1 MNFSNLNRGS
11 FSQDPHITEPEHFTG
26 AEILGMETALSA
38 ARQGVRGANPLVG
51 AVIIDADGTFL
62 AIGHHRGAGTA
73 HAETDVINRLLGT
86 GVKRDLSAATLIVT
100 LEPCNHVGLTG
111 PCSQAI
117 LDAGIGNVVFALR
130 DPHQPASGGA
140 DVLHKEGI
148 NVRMGLMAAEA
159 EDLNRQWFVAV
170 RQNRP
175 FITARLAQTVDG
187 RIAAID
193 GTSQWIT
200 SQESRQDSHELRARV
215 DAIVVGTET
224 VIADNPRLTA
234 RAADDTDAAKQPLR
248 VVMGMREVPEDAAVR
263 GRATASA
270 DSASRVSTHQKT
282 SAELKAGDNL
292 KTGPDFLGHEG
303 FLALHTHDPAAVV
316 RELQERGVGHLMI
329 EGGAKINAAFLARGL
344 VDELIVYLAPTL
356 LGSGI
361 PALSDLGIGTLG
373 EAQRWEW
380 DATTTGPVQVLG
392 PDLKLTLMPAKA
404 AASDEG
410 M

>member
-1 MNFSNLNRGS
+1 MNLSSLFPEHPGV
-11 FSQDPHITEPEHFTG
+11 EPEHFSD

-62 AIGHHRGAGTA
+62 AIGFHRGAGLP

-111 PCSQAI
+111 PCTQAI
-117 LDAGIGNVVFALR
+117 LDAGIGNVVFAVR
-130 DPHQPASGGA
+130 DPHLPAAGGA
-140 DVLHKEGI
+140 EILHNEGI

-170 RQNRP
+170 RENRP

-187 RIAAID
+187 RIAAVD

-200 SQESRQDSHELRARV
+200 SMESRQDSHELRARV
-215 DAIVVGTET
+215 DAIVVGTGT

-234 RAADDTDAAKQPLR
+234 RAANGSNSAKQPLR
-248 VVMGMREVPEDAAVR
+248 VVMGLRDIPEDAAVK
-263 GRATASA
+263 GSSATPS
-270 DSASRVSTHQKT
+270 S
-282 SAELKAGDNL
+282 
-292 KTGPDFLGHEG
+292 PDRLGNDD
-303 FLALHTHDPAAVV
+303 FLALRTHDPAAVV
-316 RELQERGVGHLMI
+316 RELQGRGVGHLMI
-329 EGGAKINAAFLARGL
+329 EGGATINAAFLAQGL
-344 VDELIVYLAPTL
+344 VDELVVYLAPTL
-356 LGSGI
+356 LGAGI
-361 PALSDLGIGTLG
+361 PALTDLGINTLG
-373 EAQRWEW
+373 QAQRWEW
-380 DATTTGPVQVLG
+380 DATTTGPVELLG

-404 AASDEG
+404 AAQEAK
-410 M
+410 

>member
-1 MNFSNLNRGS
+1 MDSGFMNSVPFGHDSG
-11 FSQDPHITEPEHFTG
+11 HFTA

-51 AVIIDADGTFL
+51 AAIIDADGTFL
-62 AIGHHRGAGTA
+62 AIGYHRGAGTA

-100 LEPCNHVGLTG
+100 LEPCNHVGRTG
-111 PCSQAI
+111 PCTQAI
-117 LDAGIGNVVFALR
+117 LDAGIGNVVFAVR

-140 DVLHKEGI
+140 EVLHNEGI
-148 NVRMGLMAAEA
+148 NVRMGLMAEEA

-170 RQNRP
+170 RENRP

-187 RIAAID
+187 RIAAVD

-200 SQESRQDSHELRARV
+200 SKESRQDSHDLRARV
-215 DAIVVGTET
+215 DAIVVGTGT

-234 RAADDTDAAKQPLR
+234 RAADGSDTAHQPLR
-248 VVMGMREVPEDAAVR
+248 VVMGLREIAADAAVR
-263 GRATASA
+263 GASGTP
-270 DSASRVSTHQKT
+270 SS
-282 SAELKAGDNL
+282 
-292 KTGPDFLGHEG
+292 PDRLGNED

-329 EGGAKINAAFLARGL
+329 EGGSMISGAFLAKGL
-344 VDELIVYLAPTL
+344 VDELVVYLAPTL
-356 LGSGI
+356 LGAGI
-361 PALSDLGIGTLG
+361 PALTDLGIGTLAK
-373 EAQRWEW
+373 AQRWEW
-380 DATTTGPVQVLG
+380 DGTTTGPVEVLG

-404 AASDEG
+404 AAKGADDAAGAAAAASTERG
-410 M
+410 

>member
-1 MNFSNLNRGS
+1 MNFSELFPGAVSN
-11 FSQDPHITEPEHFTG
+11 EPEIFSD

-100 LEPCNHVGLTG
+100 LEPCSHFGLTG
-111 PCSQAI
+111 PCTQAI
-117 LDAGIGNVVFALR
+117 LDAGIGNVVFAVR
-130 DPHQPASGGA
+130 DPHQPAAGGA
-140 DVLHKEGI
+140 EILHGEGI

-159 EDLNRQWFVAV
+159 EDLNRRWFVAV
-170 RQNRP
+170 REQRP

-187 RIAAID
+187 RIAAVD

-200 SQESRQDSHELRARV
+200 SLESRQDSHELRARV
-215 DAIVVGTET
+215 DAIVVGTGT
-224 VIADNPRLTA
+224 VMADNPRLTA
-234 RAADDTDAAKQPLR
+234 RAADGSDAAKQPLR
-248 VVMGMREVPEDAAVR
+248 VVMGLRDIPGDAAVK
-263 GRATASA
+263 GTAATPGS
-270 DSASRVSTHQKT
+270 
-282 SAELKAGDNL
+282 
-292 KTGPDFLGHEG
+292 PDRLGGEG
-303 FLALHTHDPAAVV
+303 FLALRTHDPAAVV
-316 RELQERGVGHLMI
+316 NELHSRGMGHLMI

-344 VDELIVYLAPTL
+344 VDELVVYLAPTL

-361 PALSDLGIGTLG
+361 PALSDLGIGTLSQ
-373 EAQRWEW
+373 AQQWEW
-380 DATTTGPVQVLG
+380 DGTTSGPVEVMG

-404 AASDEG
+404 APQEG
-410 M
+410 K

>member
-1 MNFSNLNRGS
+1 MNFSELFPANLNN
-11 FSQDPHITEPEHFTG
+11 EPEVFSD

-62 AIGHHRGAGTA
+62 AIGYHRGAGTA

-100 LEPCNHVGLTG
+100 LEPCNHTGRTG
-111 PCSQAI
+111 PCTQAI
-117 LDAGIGNVVFALR
+117 LEAGIGNVVFAVR
-130 DPHQPASGGA
+130 DPHQPAAGGA
-140 DVLHKEGI
+140 EVLANEGI

-170 RQNRP
+170 RENRP

-187 RIAAID
+187 RIAAVD

-200 SQESRQDSHELRARV
+200 SEESRHDSHELRARV
-215 DAIVVGTET
+215 DAIVVGTAT

-234 RAADDTDAAKQPLR
+234 RGADGSDAAKQPLR
-248 VVMGMREVPEDAAVR
+248 VVMGLRDVPEDAAVR
-263 GRATASA
+263 GA
-270 DSASRVSTHQKT
+270 
-282 SAELKAGDNL
+282 AGTPSSPDRL
-292 KTGPDFLGHEG
+292 GDDDFLH
-303 FLALHTHDPAAVV
+303 LRTHDPRSV
-316 RELQERGVGHLMI
+316 LQELHSRGVGHLMI
-329 EGGAKINAAFLARGL
+329 EGGATINAAFLEQGL
-344 VDELIVYLAPTL
+344 VDELVVYLAPTL

-361 PALSDLGIGTLG
+361 PALTDLGIGTLAQ
-373 EAQRWEW
+373 AQRWEW
-380 DATTTGPVQVLG
+380 DATLTGPVEILG

-404 AASDEG
+404 APEG
-410 M
+410 N

>member
-1 MNFSNLNRGS
+1 MNFSELFTGAV
-11 FSQDPHITEPEHFTG
+11 SQEPEVFSD

-100 LEPCNHVGLTG
+100 LEPCSHFGQTG
-111 PCSQAI
+111 PCTQAI
-117 LDAGIGNVVFALR
+117 LDAGIGNVVFAVR
-130 DPHQPASGGA
+130 DPHQPAAGGA
-140 DVLHKEGI
+140 EILHGEGI

-159 EDLNRQWFVAV
+159 EDLNRRWFVAV
-170 RQNRP
+170 RENRP

-187 RIAAID
+187 RIAAVD

-200 SQESRQDSHELRARV
+200 SLESRQDSHELRARV
-215 DAIVVGTET
+215 DAIVVGTAT
-224 VIADNPRLTA
+224 VMADNPRLTA
-234 RAADDTDAAKQPLR
+234 RAADGSDAARQPLR
-248 VVMGMREVPEDAAVR
+248 VVMGLRDIPGDAAVKGAAATP
-263 GRATASA
+263 GRAH
-270 DSASRVSTHQKT
+270 R
-282 SAELKAGDNL
+282 LGD
-292 KTGPDFLGHEG
+292 EG

-316 RELQERGVGHLMI
+316 NELQSRGVGHLMI

-344 VDELIVYLAPTL
+344 VDELVVYLAPTL

-361 PALSDLGIGTLG
+361 PALSDLGIGTL
-373 EAQRWEW
+373 AQAQQWEW
-380 DATTTGPVQVLG
+380 DATTTGPVEIMG

-404 AASDEG
+404 APQEG
-410 M
+410 K

>member
-1 MNFSNLNRGS
+1 MNFSELFPANQHNE
-11 FSQDPHITEPEHFTG
+11 QNNEPEVFSD

-62 AIGHHRGAGTA
+62 AIGYHRGAGTA

-100 LEPCNHVGLTG
+100 LEPCSHTGLTG
-111 PCSQAI
+111 PCTQAI
-117 LDAGIGNVVFALR
+117 LDAGIGNVVFAVR
-130 DPHQPASGGA
+130 DPHQPAAGGA
-140 DVLHKEGI
+140 EILANEGI

-170 RQNRP
+170 REKRP
-175 FITARLAQTVDG
+175 FVTARLAQTVDG
-187 RIAAID
+187 RIAAVD

-215 DAIVVGTET
+215 DAIVVGTGT

-234 RAADDTDAAKQPLR
+234 RAADGSDAAKQPLR
-248 VVMGMREVPEDAAVR
+248 VVMGLREVPQDAAVR
-263 GRATASA
+263 GTAGTPSSP
-270 DSASRVSTHQKT
+270 DR
-282 SAELKAGDNL
+282 LGDD
-292 KTGPDFLGHEG
+292 DFLH
-303 FLALHTHDPAAVV
+303 LRTHDPRSVLQ
-316 RELQERGVGHLMI
+316 ELQSRGVGHLMI
-329 EGGAKINAAFLARGL
+329 EGGATINASFLEQGL
-344 VDELIVYLAPTL
+344 VDELVVYLAPTL

-361 PALSDLGIGTLG
+361 PALTDLGIGTLAQ
-373 EAQRWEW
+373 AQRWEW
-380 DATTTGPVQVLG
+380 DATLTGPVEILG

-404 AASDEG
+404 APEG
-410 M
+410 S